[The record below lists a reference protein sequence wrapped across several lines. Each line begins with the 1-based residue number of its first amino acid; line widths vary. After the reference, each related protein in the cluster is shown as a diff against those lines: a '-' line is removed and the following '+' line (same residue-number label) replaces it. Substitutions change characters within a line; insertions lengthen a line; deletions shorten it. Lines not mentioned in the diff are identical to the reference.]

1 MFNVALLSRLT
12 VLHLVSVHTTWEQ
25 LENLGVTLKAHQMFS
40 VHTRTQESPVTLDL
54 CLRSKNTHREITW
67 SSRGHRFRNSAP
79 FSKCF
84 PFTRKRK
91 TGVLKFSRF
100 EERFRKAPFS
110 WRISVHGRP
119 NRRNRTCVLIVSPS
133 VWLFYSQQECP
144 AKNRAAME
152 QYPMFRHQAS
162 CWQKIANFPKM
173 LYCSNVSLS
182 AELSSNLLDVKL

>member
-25 LENLGVTLKAHQMFS
+25 LENLGVTLKAHQS
-40 VHTRTQESPVTLDL
+40 APSAPVTLDL

-67 SSRGHRFRNSAP
+67 SSRGHRFRKAP

-110 WRISVHGRP
+110 WRISVDGRP
-119 NRRNRTCVLIVSPS
+119 NPRNRTCVLLVSPS
-133 VWLFYSQQECP
+133 VWLFWSQQECS
-144 AKNRAAME
+144 ANRAAME
-152 QYPMFRHQAS
+152 QHPMFRNQAS
-162 CWQKIANFPKM
+162 CWKKIANFPKM

-182 AELSSNLLDVKL
+182 AELSSNLLDVNL